1 MNSVLIGI
9 SIANGQIYI
18 ANLNEQLTS
27 GSFVNFTIQSALFLE
42 TCVNL
47 FLNGRTGRGIW
58 SILTTDNF

>member
-47 FLNGRTGRGIW
+47 FLNGRTGRGI
-58 SILTTDNF
+58 